1 MGRNVSDPLNS
12 RSTLIDEL
20 IESMTTNAQHTQRSE
35 EHGRKQKQSQDSVVH
50 KTYEP
55 VWQQVAE
62 MTTSRFPNE
71 AAQTLKLPKKQTIHY
86 ATYIY
91 KPRIKYS
98 SIFDTDRSRYFSK
111 PIMLNSDLESEKYSN
126 IA

>member
-1 MGRNVSDPLNS
+1 MHNIHNEAK
-12 RSTLIDEL
+12 STVENKNNHRIVLCIK
-20 IESMTTNAQHTQRSE
+20 H
-35 EHGRKQKQSQDSVVH
+35 
-50 KTYEP
+50 EP

-71 AAQTLKLPKKQTIHY
+71 AGQTLKLPKKQTIHY
-86 ATYIY
+86 ATYVY

-98 SIFDTDRSRYFSK
+98 SIFDTDKSRYFLK
-111 PIMLNSDLESEKYSN
+111 PIILNSDLESEKYSN